1 MFLTFNSSHLPIELN
16 WFYCYNV
23 NVLCVFTYLI
33 VLWTCKK
40 DCLEVEFDFFF
51 PFGNKKEKVTKK
63 RTEKGGQA
71 GIQEEA

>member
-1 MFLTFNSSHLPIELN
+1 MFLTFNSIHLPIELN

-51 PFGNKKEKVTKK
+51 PFWKQKRKSKKK